1 MASQTQHPPGS
12 DSRSMSTPRK
22 RDDGNDSNNRNKAI
36 RIPRDPQ
43 GVPQQR
49 RRAQPATTMP
59 KYPAGYFFG

>member
-1 MASQTQHPPGS
+1 MAPQTQHPPGS
-12 DSRSMSTPRK
+12 DSRSMSTPPK
-22 RDDGNDSNNRNKAI
+22 RDEGSKAI

-49 RRAQPATTMP
+49 RRAQPVATVP